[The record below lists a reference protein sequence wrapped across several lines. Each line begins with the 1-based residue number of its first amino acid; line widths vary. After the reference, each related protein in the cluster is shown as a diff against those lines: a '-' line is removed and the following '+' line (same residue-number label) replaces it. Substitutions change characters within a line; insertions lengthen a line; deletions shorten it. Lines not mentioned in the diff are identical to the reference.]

1 MAVCI
6 RPLRLSPEEA
16 DPARCLAIYNTYILH
31 STATFEEEP
40 LTLAAF
46 TARLRRIT
54 AQYPFLVAEEDG
66 LVLGYAYLDQY
77 NDRSAY
83 RYTADV
89 SIYLDEA
96 VTAKGI
102 GGQLLAALE
111 QAAAAQGLRTLVSII
126 TEENTGSLH
135 FHEKHGFVRK
145 GQLDRVGLKFGRWL
159 GVWFLQKELPQAP
172 FSGKN

>member
-54 AQYPFLVAEEDG
+54 AQYPFLVAEENG
-66 LVLGYAYLDQY
+66 LMLGYAYLDQY

-102 GGQLLAALE
+102 GGSCWRRWNRPPRHRGCARWSPLSPRRTRAACIFTKSTALS
-111 QAAAAQGLRTLVSII
+111 ARDGWTV
-126 TEENTGSLH
+126 
-135 FHEKHGFVRK
+135 
-145 GQLDRVGLKFGRWL
+145 
-159 GVWFLQKELPQAP
+159 
-172 FSGKN
+172 

>member
-1 MAVCI
+1 M
-6 RPLRLSPEEA
+6 
-16 DPARCLAIYNTYILH
+16 
-31 STATFEEEP
+31 
-40 LTLAAF
+40 
-46 TARLRRIT
+46 
-54 AQYPFLVAEEDG
+54 
-66 LVLGYAYLDQY
+66 LGYAYLDQY

-145 GQLDRVGLKFGRWL
+145 GRLDRVGLKFGRWL